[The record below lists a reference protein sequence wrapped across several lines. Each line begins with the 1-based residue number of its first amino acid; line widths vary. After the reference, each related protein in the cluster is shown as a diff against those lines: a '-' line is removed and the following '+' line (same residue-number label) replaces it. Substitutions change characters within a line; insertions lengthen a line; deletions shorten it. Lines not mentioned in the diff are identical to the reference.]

1 MQISATQKL
10 VISIIITVG
19 LGSLG
24 GIFTVSEIP
33 NWYAGL
39 NKPFFNPP
47 NWLFG
52 PVWTLLYILMGIS
65 LYLIWKLSSSEERTR
80 AIWLFSIQFVLNFFW
95 SIIFFKYHLLGWAF
109 VEIMAMWVFILLTIL
124 QFKQL
129 SSWAAYLLMPYLLWV
144 SFATILNASIWWLN

>member
-1 MQISATQKL
+1 M
-10 VISIIITVG
+10 ITVG

-24 GIFTVSEIP
+24 GIFTVAEIP